1 MALPINLLFVL
12 VLVAG
17 AICLQVFLSKKQ
29 NRWLGLILP
38 FIAFA
43 YSLLMVFS
51 VAVTPH
57 MTGWEVFGAIASVF
71 FIANIATV
79 ILLGIYWGCRES
91 LKRKK
96 ALEKMNIMDLE

>member
-1 MALPINLLFVL
+1 M
-12 VLVAG
+12 AG
-17 AICLQVFLSKKQ
+17 AYFAVYCLC
-29 NRWLGLILP
+29 
-38 FIAFA
+38 
-43 YSLLMVFS
+43 LLVINGIFGGCY
-51 VAVTPH
+51 PH

-71 FIANIATV
+71 FVANIATV